1 MIASLVSPLGPV
13 EARFEGDRLIAL
25 AFTDSKPD
33 LVEESELARRLQRSL
48 DAYFA
53 GGPLVTDIPLSPR
66 GTEFQQSI
74 WRLVQGIPMGQT
86 ATYLDIAA
94 AYGDPKATRA
104 VGAVNGANPI
114 CLFIPCHRVVGS
126 DGKLTGYAYGL
137 ERKRQL
143 LLLEGS
149 LPQPSLGF

>member
-1 MIASLVSPLGPV
+1 MNASLVSPLGPV
-13 EARFEGDRLIAL
+13 SARFEGDAL
-25 AFTDSKPD
+25 VAMAFSASTPEIVGD
-33 LVEESELARRLQRSL
+33 SELARSLQRSL

-53 GGPLVTDIPLSPR
+53 GGALVTDIPLCPQ

-74 WRLVQGIPMGQT
+74 WRLVQAIPMGQT
-86 ATYLDIAA
+86 ATYLEIAT

-104 VGAVNGANPI
+104 VGAANGANPI

-149 LPQPSLGF
+149 LPQPSLRF

>member
-1 MIASLVSPLGPV
+1 MIANLSSPLGPM
-13 EARFEGDRLIAL
+13 EASFVDDRLIAL
-25 AFTDSKPD
+25 AFTESTQKRVEDSD
-33 LVEESELARRLQRSL
+33 LSRRLQKSL
-48 DAYFA
+48 DTFFA
-53 GGPLVTDIPLSPR
+53 GGPLTTDIPLCPQ
-66 GTEFQQSI
+66 GTEFQRSI
-74 WRLVQGIPMGQT
+74 WRLVQAIPMGQT

-104 VGAVNGANPI
+104 VGAANGANPI

-149 LPQPSLGF
+149 LPQPSLKF